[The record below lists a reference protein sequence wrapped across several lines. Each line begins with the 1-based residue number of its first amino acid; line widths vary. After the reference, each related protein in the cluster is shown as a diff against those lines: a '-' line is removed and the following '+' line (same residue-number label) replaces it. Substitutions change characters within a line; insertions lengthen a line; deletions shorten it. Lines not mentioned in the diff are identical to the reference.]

1 MMLDLLRL
9 YGDRR
14 RSHGDRDATARI
26 HTNACTEPGGAAAA
40 SGVFPHGKAD
50 GIVRHVAS
58 LLVRKVD
65 FYQILPFCVGISTFL
80 RGLGGRKRELIS
92 IVTRGRSEQLRRG
105 REEEETV

>member
-1 MMLDLLRL
+1 MLDLLRL
-9 YGDRR
+9 YGDRM
-14 RSHGDRDATARI
+14 RSQGDRDATARI

-40 SGVFPHGKAD
+40 SGVFRHGEAD

-80 RGLGGRKRELIS
+80 HGLGARKTKSFHMR
-92 IVTRGRSEQLRRG
+92 
-105 REEEETV
+105 